1 MLKSLA
7 ETVLS
12 FTNAAFARV
21 DTVASS
27 TYCPVV
33 SLPFIRLQPVASR
46 VTAVMA
52 AILREICIRAP
63 REFMSWFLGC
73 LACTQQEQCPSFTG
87 WTPER
92 AAEMAYC
99 SKVIVCSMSY
109 GLLVEMT

>member
-7 ETVLS
+7 DTVLS
-12 FTNAAFARV
+12 LISAALARV

-52 AILREICIRAP
+52 AIFKEECIRAP
-63 REFMSWFLGC
+63 ANWLSWFEW
-73 LACTQQEQCPSFTG
+73 LACTQQEQCPSFEPG
-87 WTPER
+87 ADGLACR
-92 AAEMAYC
+92 DFMSLAA
-99 SKVIVCSMSY
+99 
-109 GLLVEMT
+109 